1 MFSSWSCTP
10 VVHNGIWCT
19 QWNMVYT
26 ILLFLETT
34 NKFFKS
40 KFDPNNYHGVVLMK

>member
-26 ILLFLETT
+26 ILLF
-34 NKFFKS
+34 FR
-40 KFDPNNYHGVVLMK
+40 NNEQIFLKVNSILITFMVSF